1 MIGTGGRTLGRQPR
15 TAGAIVQVTQLGYF
29 GIESSRVDDWRAF
42 GGRFLGMQ
50 PVELGAGHLALRMDE
65 RSQRF
70 LVNPSAR
77 DAMAYFGFE
86 LADAAALGQAAA
98 GLSNAGVAVT
108 PGSPAEK
115 ALRSVADM
123 VWFADP
129 DGNRVELFH
138 GAASADE
145 PFAPDRPI
153 GGFRTGALGLGH
165 VVVTTDD
172 FATMQRF
179 YLETLEFRMSDFV
192 TEPFRGTFTHVNARH
207 HSLAILEGPAKAF
220 HHVMVEY
227 DFMDDVGRLYDKALA
242 EPDRVSVTLGRHAN
256 DHMLSFYSRTPGG
269 FMIETGWAGRL
280 IDDAT
285 WRPHE
290 VYGPS
295 IWGHER
301 SWLPPEA
308 RRRSRDLVEAAA
320 ERGVL
325 EPVQVVESAGFDRR
339 AARPGDDDAIPGSSD
354 RCD

>member
-1 MIGTGGRTLGRQPR
+1 ME
-15 TAGAIVQVTQLGYF
+15 VTQLGYF
-29 GIESSRVDDWRAF
+29 GIDSSRVDDWRAY
-42 GGRFLGMQ
+42 GGLFLGMQ

-65 RSQRF
+65 RSRRF
-70 LVNPSAR
+70 LVHPSSR
-77 DAMAYFGFE
+77 DGMSYFGFE
-86 LADAAALGQAAA
+86 VADAAALARAAA
-98 GLSNAGVAVT
+98 ELSDAKVAVT
-108 PGSPAEK
+108 AASPSDLEM
-115 ALRSVADM
+115 RRVAGM
-123 VWFADP
+123 VHFADP

-138 GAASADE
+138 GAAPADE
-145 PFAPDRPI
+145 PFDPARPI

-179 YLETLEFRMSDFV
+179 YLETLGFRMSDFV
-192 TEPFRGTFTHVNARH
+192 TAPFRGTFAHVNARH

-227 DFMDDVGRLYDKALA
+227 DFLDDVGRLYDKALA

-308 RRRSRDLVEAAA
+308 RRRSRELVEAAA
-320 ERGVL
+320 ARGVL

-339 AARPGDDDAIPGSSD
+339 ALTPSDDNAVAGSSD